1 MKKIIISLV
10 GVVVWLALV
19 NVLISFGDELIN
31 SDAIV
36 SSKEN
41 PDSSTERLTP
51 RNSILSIRMRGD

>member
-1 MKKIIISLV
+1 MKKIIIFLV
-10 GVVVWLALV
+10 GVVAWLVLV

-41 PDSSTERLTP
+41 PDSSAERLTP